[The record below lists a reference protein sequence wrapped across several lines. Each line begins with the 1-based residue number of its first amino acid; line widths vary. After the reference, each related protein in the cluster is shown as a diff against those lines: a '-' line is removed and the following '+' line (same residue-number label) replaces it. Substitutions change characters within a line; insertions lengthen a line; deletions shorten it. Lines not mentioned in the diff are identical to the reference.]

1 MHYLLWNENTK
12 KPVFNYIR
20 NDCSSSNTQ
29 CKLVTVC
36 RIRMVARLILPGFLP
51 WFINIITLKQVTQ
64 FLYCRMILKAILYV
78 VYLQQNVREL
88 KIVFSNWYCKSNVSI
103 LCLKRREKNWKAT
116 DLFFTTFWNTFCF
129 KVKKVFFVRNCIFI

>member
-1 MHYLLWNENTK
+1 M
-12 KPVFNYIR
+12 
-20 NDCSSSNTQ
+20 
-29 CKLVTVC
+29 TVC

-129 KVKKVFFVRNCIFI
+129 KVKKVFFVRNCILYSTISLKNPRSCLVIIQILYMNIQFEWKT